1 MPDYNEVYLFPQAV
15 MAWWSSGMILASDAR
30 DPGFDS
36 LVPQILIPL
45 KICRITF
52 NYILM
57 IDFSL
62 RVNFSLRD
70 NFFLLFVYIW

>member
-1 MPDYNEVYLFPQAV
+1 MPDYNQLYLFPSDA
-15 MAWWSSGMILASDAR
+15 MAWWSSGMILASGAR
-30 DPGFDS
+30 GPGFDS